1 MLRLRSQSCLP
12 LLLAAMSSGIAS
24 SIHIADHSD
33 GAGHGASSGQESIVG
48 DDDLDA
54 FANEILREQ
63 TAADQAAKKTKLA
76 EVEAEKASENE
87 TVNNLDSARDAAEAL
102 LAVQAAEASRAT
114 SYTKVAAAL
123 QVKANGFRHRACSMG
138 KAAKQA
144 RKYVASAHKLAKI
157 PTNCVGKNTSIT
169 LKDPHWEAE
178 CTKTKTIKVP
188 CDQPSILEDSVGTA
202 EEQTFQDSLAAVLES
217 KPEAHTEA
225 RPIEKKTKKG
235 VKKLK
240 GGAKKRAK
248 KTKRR

>member
-48 DDDLDA
+48 DADLDA

-76 EVEAEKASENE
+76 EVEAEKASQNE
-87 TVNNLDSARDAAEAL
+87 TVNNLDSARNAAGAL

-123 QVKANGFRHRACSMG
+123 QVKANGFRHRACSLG
-138 KAAKQA
+138 KAATQA
-144 RKYVASAHKLAKI
+144 RKYVASAHKFAKFPHTI
-157 PTNCVGKNTSIT
+157 RNCVGKNTSIT
-169 LKDPHWEAE
+169 LKDPHWEATE
-178 CTKTKTIKVP
+178 TTKVP
-188 CDQPSILEDSVGTA
+188 GDQPSILEDSVGTA

-240 GGAKKRAK
+240 GGAKKKAK